1 MGKKSFRICAGILAV
16 ALGIMVYLNF
26 GLEKQTEYEW
36 IGTIEMAN
44 RNVTWSGAGYSGI
57 YKK

>member
-16 ALGIMVYLNF
+16 VLGIMIYLNY
-26 GLEKQTEYEW
+26 GMERQQEYEW

-44 RNVTWSGAGYSGI
+44 RNITWSGAGYNGI

>member
-16 ALGIMVYLNF
+16 ALGIMAYLNF
-26 GLEKQTEYEW
+26 GMEQSQDYEW

-44 RNVTWSGAGYSGI
+44 RNVTWSGAGYNGI
-57 YKK
+57 YNK